1 MAEIRLILDR
11 IGAATI
17 REDEPTLNTP
27 FTSEAVVSNIEGE
40 NKTLLVKFQSLPN
53 QYKYSKLLGFWI
65 GGGESSNVAL
75 VICAAEA
82 EDTDINIVTWATKPR
97 INNSL
102 IGGKYIPNSGQI
114 QKNDSISRFPS
125 GTWPTPG
132 GGLPVKYNDA
142 EASQAARKA
151 VQTPVIAITVQGS
164 YSGRIGDAVFVE
176 RTQTDGLYGD
186 TPFKLNVYI
195 DDSVTIASQVAAKDG
210 TPKSGYIDPRLSQ
223 KFEWDFVSADSVY
236 TCAAKWQ
243 QTSATFYWRNSN
255 SGAYTAISMGT
266 ANSYTIPANTLAKG
280 VFEWYVE
287 ATDDTGNT
295 TQSSVYTLS
304 TADALFTATPI
315 RPINVVEDGS
325 AAIHFVWE
333 EHNDTGT
340 IPNGADLQWS
350 LDLQEW
356 NAIGSATGAETT
368 LDSAPD
374 LLPAGTVY
382 WRVRAYNQDGVPG
395 EWSQP
400 VNFVVMAAPPA
411 PAVSVTAVPFA
422 TIAWQNTG
430 QQAYRVTIDGRVYG
444 PFFGFTKTFTAPDY
458 LADGNHTASVEVLGQ
473 FGLWSA
479 PGTVSFSVQNQPG
492 DPITLQGTFYRDADL
507 SWETNSQTA
516 DFLIYRDGVQ
526 IGHASG
532 NSFADRTVLGAHSW
546 QVINRLPGG
555 YYTASNP
562 VQGDLQSCGTAIAL
576 LAGGEWLEL
585 KKTDSESSEQNIT
598 VSQQISLR
606 HFEGSI
612 YPEAEVSPYI
622 DQAGSYLVAWTYE
635 EQDAAAAFEA
645 MLGCPVILKARG
657 NECTVGIMASYAKRL
672 LHFYKSYSFSLQRIH
687 WEDFIDEND

>member
-82 EDTDINIVTWATKPR
+82 EDTDINSVTWATKPR
-97 INNSL
+97 INNAL
-102 IGGKYIPNSGQI
+102 IGGKYISNSGQI

-125 GTWPTPG
+125 GTWPKPG
-132 GGLPVKYNDA
+132 GGIPVKYNDA

-151 VQTPVIAITVQGS
+151 VQTPVIAITGQGS

-266 ANSYTIPANTLAKG
+266 ANSYTIPANTLEKG

-287 ATDDTGNT
+287 ATDETGNT

-325 AAIHFVWE
+325 APIHFVWE
-333 EHNDTGT
+333 EYNDTGT

-400 VNFVVMAAPPA
+400 VSFVVIAAPPA
-411 PAVSVTAVPFA
+411 PTVNSTGVPFA
-422 TIAWQNTG
+422 QIRWQSENQMAW
-430 QQAYRVTIDGRVYG
+430 RVTANGKIYG
-444 PFFGFTKTFTAPDY
+444 PYFGQDRFFDMPDY
-458 LADGNHTASVEVLGQ
+458 LQDGTYEINVEIMGEYN
-473 FGLWSA
+473 LWSK
-479 PGTVSFSVQNQPG
+479 PGTAIVQIQNVPG
-492 DPITLQGTFYRDADL
+492 DPVTLSGSFERDAEL
-507 SWETNSQTA
+507 SWETASQAA
-516 DFLIYRDGVQ
+516 DFLIYRDGVR
-526 IGHASG
+526 IGHTSG
-532 NSFADRTVLGAHSW
+532 MEFADRTVLGGHSW
-546 QVINRLPGG
+546 QVINRLPSGN
-555 YYTASNP
+555 YTASNI
-562 VQGDLQSCGTAIAL
+562 VQGVLSTEELSIAL
-576 LAGGEWLEL
+576 LSGGEWLEL
-585 KKTDSESSEQNIT
+585 TKSRNPTRQETYSLSQN
-598 VSQQISLR
+598 VSLT
-606 HFEGSI
+606 HFAGQE
-612 YPEAEVSPYI
+612 YPEAEASPYKTLQG
-622 DQAGSYLVAWTYE
+622 DFDVSWNRDE
-635 EQDAAAAFEA
+635 PEQAAAFEA
-645 MLGCPVILKARG
+645 MIGKPIIYKAPSG
-657 NECTVGIMASYAKRL
+657 EVLVGILAAIQKNPINFFKAYTATV
-672 LHFYKSYSFSLQRIH
+672 QRIH
-687 WEDFIDEND
+687 WRDFVDADN